1 VPLTL
6 EQVQAQLP
14 PQEPLPNRSSDNF
27 YSDDFDDDEDND
39 YDAFGRCKRDVGVYG
54 PALTRLTANQATNL
68 LQDKP
73 MLCWLEADQGT
84 VSKYSTVHERMQELA
99 QITFSDLGKE
109 WPPEDR
115 DELDCPD
122 SYHFYGE
129 YPTPAEVQL
138 LRPQRALYYAEQ
150 PYLAHVAPGWQQKLL
165 STTQT
170 SCKVATK
177 EQQQHFLTSTA
188 ASDADRFDMHLA
200 FGREESPLYVFLD
213 STRRRFTG
221 RLKAAHGAA
230 ASSAA
235 AEPTAFNAG
244 APART

>member
-14 PQEPLPNRSSDNF
+14 PQEPLPNRSSDYF

-54 PALTRLTANQATNL
+54 PALTCLTANQVTNL
-68 LQDKP
+68 LQETP

-84 VSKYSTVHERMQELA
+84 VSKHSTVHQRMQELA

-115 DELDCPD
+115 HELDCSN
-122 SYHFYGE
+122 SYHGE
-129 YPTPAEVQL
+129 YFTPAEVQL

-150 PYLAHVAPGWQQKLL
+150 PCLAYAAPGWQHQLL

-188 ASDADRFDMHLA
+188 ASDADRFDIHLA
-200 FGREESPLYVFLD
+200 FGREESPLYVCLD

-221 RLKAAHGAA
+221 CLKAAHGAA

-244 APART
+244 APARE